1 MTLHMNSLE
10 ATPKNSWT
18 STGHDSIPAKY
29 QLSPST
35 RYYICKLLRQPISC
49 ESSELLA
56 FRVKLSE
63 DNCAQLNERLNKLYP
78 DETDLT
84 KAILRLE
91 NLIYFSQSISTQ
103 FSLYPEY
110 VKQLN
115 SIKLEVFQLLGFSPA
130 VNA

>member
-1 MTLHMNSLE
+1 MTLPMHSLE
-10 ATPKNSWT
+10 TTPKASWT
-18 STGHDSIPAKY
+18 ATGRYSMPAEY

-35 RYYICKLLRQPISC
+35 RYYICKLLRQPVSC
-49 ESSELLA
+49 ESPELLA

-63 DNCAQLNERLNKLYP
+63 DNCAQLNERLSELYA
-78 DETDLT
+78 DEAELT
-84 KAILRLE
+84 KVILRLE

-115 SIKLEVFQLLGFSPA
+115 SIKLEVFHLLGFSPA
-130 VNA
+130 ANS